1 MAVRQCR
8 LIQYWPA
15 DRQVRSTRR
24 ESLAFTRRM
33 EIRRA
38 SAVAPVYCNVLS
50 GDLVNLVLPVLLCLG
65 HAAVN
70 GRRSFFV
77 YLPYLQTNELS
88 RAQNSIPGLVRGSI
102 SWEFLNTQPS
112 FFLLRRPTTSL
123 RGPLCGDQ
131 LDRVKVASQSNVFND
146 DYVQNSAHTRDISRG
161 LKNNGHNVRNFASLL
176 RRLSC

>member
-88 RAQNSIPGLVRGSI
+88 RAQNSISDPRIYQLGVPQYSAVFYSLG
-102 SWEFLNTQPS
+102 
-112 FFLLRRPTTSL
+112 PT
-123 RGPLCGDQ
+123 
-131 LDRVKVASQSNVFND
+131 
-146 DYVQNSAHTRDISRG
+146 
-161 LKNNGHNVRNFASLL
+161 NN
-176 RRLSC
+176 